1 LQLVKTTTSF
11 CLTFLKSFVVVNQVV
26 GSSKGAFFLFETKI
40 PTARLG
46 ASCAVAA
53 STFESSSLFRT
64 IDLLPKMSQEE
75 EDENPVEELRPPSKG
90 RSYNPFKPSQEVH
103 VSSSDDD
110 DDDPNLPGSS
120 ALGDFSA
127 GAKADFGASGI
138 NFEFPLHKAC
148 QQGNLDKVKD
158 LAEGITSTKKNVNEK
173 DDFGW
178 TPLFY
183 AVESAHT
190 HVVTYLVSQKA
201 SVRLRDN
208 DSRNLLHHAAIGN
221 NPTLIQTLSRLG
233 CDVNLKDS
241 YGDVP
246 LFYTVR
252 AGFLEATEALLAAGA
267 DLNAKGLC
275 NDTALHWAA
284 KRNNE
289 DMVRLLLHKGA
300 KKKSPDDRKTNPY
313 DWARRAELKDM
324 LRPTAQVESAEPT
337 SAAVAAKKSV
347 KAQ

>member
-1 LQLVKTTTSF
+1 M
-11 CLTFLKSFVVVNQVV
+11 
-26 GSSKGAFFLFETKI
+26 
-40 PTARLG
+40 
-46 ASCAVAA
+46 
-53 STFESSSLFRT
+53 
-64 IDLLPKMSQEE
+64 MSQEE
-75 EDENPVEELRPPSKG
+75 EDENIEEVRPANKG
-90 RSYNPFKPSQEVH
+90 RSYNPFAAAQEVH

-110 DDDPNLPGSS
+110 EDDPALPGSS
-120 ALGDFSA
+120 ALADFSA
-127 GAKADFGASGI
+127 GAKADYGASGI

-148 QQGNLDKVKD
+148 QLGNLDKVRD

-190 HVVTYLVSQKA
+190 HIVTYLVAQKA

-221 NPTLIQTLSRLG
+221 SPTLIQTLARLG
-233 CDVNLKDS
+233 CDANLKDS

-252 AGFLEATEALLAAGA
+252 AGYFEATEALLAAGA
-267 DLNAKGLC
+267 DVNAKGLC

-289 DMVRLLLHKGA
+289 DMVRLLLLKGA

-313 DWARRAELKDM
+313 DWAKQAALKDL
-324 LRPTAQVESAEPT
+324 LRPSTQAEPAEPT
-337 SAAVAAKKSV
+337 AAAVALKKSV

>member
-1 LQLVKTTTSF
+1 MAFRASVTVTAGVSTVNIYF
-11 CLTFLKSFVVVNQVV
+11 KSFLN
-26 GSSKGAFFLFETKI
+26 SFWRFSEKA
-40 PTARLG
+40 
-46 ASCAVAA
+46 CAVGFCIAA
-53 STFESSSLFRT
+53 YVNRRCRCCCSLQGSFLAEVG
-64 IDLLPKMSQEE
+64 LLKVLFSVMSQEE
-75 EDENPVEELRPPSKG
+75 EDDHHAEELQLPRKG
-90 RSYNPFKPSQEVH
+90 GSYNPFKPAQEVH

-120 ALGDFSA
+120 ALGDFAA

-148 QQGNLDKVKD
+148 QQGNLETVKD

-190 HVVTYLVSQKA
+190 HIVTYLISQKA

-221 NPTLIQTLSRLG
+221 NPTLIQTLARLG

-252 AGFLEATEALLAAGA
+252 AGFFEATEAIMAAGA
-267 DLNAKGLC
+267 DVNAKGLC

-289 DMVRLLLHKGA
+289 DLVRLLLH
-300 KKKSPDDRKTNPY
+300 
-313 DWARRAELKDM
+313 
-324 LRPTAQVESAEPT
+324 
-337 SAAVAAKKSV
+337 
-347 KAQ
+347 

>member
-1 LQLVKTTTSF
+1 
-11 CLTFLKSFVVVNQVV
+11 VNFQ
-26 GSSKGAFFLFETKI
+26 GSAQKWIALNM
-40 PTARLG
+40 
-46 ASCAVAA
+46 
-53 STFESSSLFRT
+53 SL
-64 IDLLPKMSQEE
+64 EE
-75 EDENPVEELRPPSKG
+75 EDENFEEVRPPNKG
-90 RSYNPFKPSQEVH
+90 RTYNPFAAAKEVH

-110 DDDPNLPGSS
+110 EDEPTLPGSS

-127 GAKADFGASGI
+127 GAKADYGASGI

-148 QQGNLDKVKD
+148 QLGNLDKVRD

-183 AVESAHT
+183 AVESAHM
-190 HVVTYLVSQKA
+190 HIVTYLISQKA

-221 NPTLIQTLSRLG
+221 SPTLIQTLASSG
-233 CDVNLKDS
+233 CDANLKDS
-241 YGDVP
+241 YGDAP

-252 AGFLEATEALLAAGA
+252 AGFFEATEALLAAGA
-267 DLNAKGLC
+267 DVNAKGLC

-289 DMVRLLLHKGA
+289 DMARLLILKGA

-313 DWARRAELKDM
+313 DWAKHAALKDL
-324 LRPTAQVESAEPT
+324 LRPTAQAEPT
-337 SAAVAAKKSV
+337 EQNAAAVALKKSV

>member
-1 LQLVKTTTSF
+1 MKRRSAFHGRRSQRYIFSAIFVLQDLHRQLQPALF
-11 CLTFLKSFVVVNQVV
+11 
-26 GSSKGAFFLFETKI
+26 SSPF
-40 PTARLG
+40 PP
-46 ASCAVAA
+46 AVAA
-53 STFESSSLFRT
+53 SLTQRLNTTVCSRVR
-64 IDLLPKMSQEE
+64 LLSNMSQEQD
-75 EDENPVEELRPPSKG
+75 DENVEQIRPSHKG
-90 RSYNPFKPSQEVH
+90 RSYNPFASVAEVH

-110 DDDPNLPGSS
+110 EDGPTLPGST

-127 GAKADFGASGI
+127 GAKADYAASGI

-148 QQGNLDKVKD
+148 QQGSLDKVRD

-183 AVESAHT
+183 AVEGAHT
-190 HVVTYLVSQKA
+190 HVVSYLVTQKA

-221 NPTLIQTLSRLG
+221 SPTLIQMLAGLG

-252 AGFLEATEALLAAGA
+252 AGYFEATEALLAASA
-267 DLNAKGLC
+267 DVNAKGLC

-289 DMVRLLLHKGA
+289 DLVRLLVMKGA
-300 KKKSPDDRKTNPY
+300 KKKSPDDRKTNPC
-313 DWARRAELKDM
+313 DWARQAALKDL
-324 LRPTAQVESAEPT
+324 LRPVAQAEP
-337 SAAVAAKKSV
+337 SESNAAAVGIKKGV

>member
-1 LQLVKTTTSF
+1 MVAAAAA
-11 CLTFLKSFVVVNQVV
+11 LK
-26 GSSKGAFFLFETKI
+26 AT
-40 PTARLG
+40 LG
-46 ASCAVAA
+46 AMKRCVVYD
-53 STFESSSLFRT
+53 
-64 IDLLPKMSQEE
+64 ILLGMSQEDD
-75 EDENPVEELRPPSKG
+75 DENVEEVAPPNKG
-90 RSYNPFKPSQEVH
+90 RSYNPFAAAKEVH

-110 DDDPNLPGSS
+110 DDDDPALQGSS

-127 GAKADFGASGI
+127 GAKADYGASGI

-148 QQGNLDKVKD
+148 QLGNLDKVRD

-190 HVVTYLVSQKA
+190 HIVTYLVSQKA
-201 SVRLRDN
+201 SVRLKDN

-221 NPTLIQTLSRLG
+221 NPTLIQTLASFG
-233 CDVNLKDS
+233 CDVNVKDS

-252 AGFLEATEALLAAGA
+252 AGYFEATEALLAAGA
-267 DLNAKGLC
+267 DVNAKGLC

-289 DMVRLLLHKGA
+289 DMVRLLVLKGA
-300 KKKSPDDRKTNPY
+300 KKKSADDRKTHPY
-313 DWARRAELKDM
+313 DWARQAALKDL
-324 LRPTAQVESAEPT
+324 LRPAAQSEPAQPP
-337 SAAVAAKKSV
+337 AAPVAMKKSV

>member
-1 LQLVKTTTSF
+1 MLHMWNRRCRRRCSLQGSF
-11 CLTFLKSFVVVNQVV
+11 LAEV
-26 GSSKGAFFLFETKI
+26 GLLIVLF
-40 PTARLG
+40 
-46 ASCAVAA
+46 SV
-53 STFESSSLFRT
+53 
-64 IDLLPKMSQEE
+64 MSQEE
-75 EDENPVEELRPPSKG
+75 EDDHHAEELQLPRKG
-90 RSYNPFKPSQEVH
+90 GSYNPFKPAQEVH

-120 ALGDFSA
+120 ALGDFAA

-148 QQGNLDKVKD
+148 QQGNLETVKD

-190 HVVTYLVSQKA
+190 HIVTYLISQKA

-221 NPTLIQTLSRLG
+221 NPTLIQTLARLG

-252 AGFLEATEALLAAGA
+252 AGFFEATEAIMAAGA
-267 DLNAKGLC
+267 DVNAKGLC

-289 DMVRLLLHKGA
+289 DLVRLLLHKGA

-313 DWARRAELKDM
+313 DWARQAALKDM
-324 LRPTAQVESAEPT
+324 LRPTTQAEPPAEQPT
-337 SAAVAAKKSV
+337 AVAAAAKRSV

>member
-1 LQLVKTTTSF
+1 M
-11 CLTFLKSFVVVNQVV
+11 
-26 GSSKGAFFLFETKI
+26 
-40 PTARLG
+40 
-46 ASCAVAA
+46 
-53 STFESSSLFRT
+53 SL
-64 IDLLPKMSQEE
+64 D
-75 EDENPVEELRPPSKG
+75 DDAENVEEFRPPNRG
-90 RSYNPFKPSQEVH
+90 RNYNPFAAAQEVQ

-110 DDDPNLPGSS
+110 EDDPNLQGSL

-158 LAEGITSTKKNVNEK
+158 LAEGITSTRKNVNEK

-190 HVVTYLVSQKA
+190 SIVTYLISQKA

-221 NPTLIQTLSRLG
+221 NPTLIQTLASLG
-233 CDVNLKDS
+233 CDANLKDS
-241 YGDVP
+241 YGDTP

-252 AGFLEATEALLAAGA
+252 AGYFEATEALLAAGA
-267 DLNAKGLC
+267 DVNAKGLC
-275 NDTALHWAA
+275 NDTPLHWAA

-289 DMVRLLLHKGA
+289 DMARLLVLKGA
-300 KKKSPDDRKTNPY
+300 KKKSPDDRKTNPC
-313 DWARRAELKDM
+313 DWARHAALKDL
-324 LRPTAQVESAEPT
+324 LRPTAVHTESAESSGMPV
-337 SAAVAAKKSV
+337 AVKKSV